1 MKILHRRTAYTAF
14 FSMMAVVL
22 VTLLLATRISA
33 QEHPGQK
40 LYGIKCAPCHQ
51 SGLLGAPKLGD
62 NSAWKGRMA
71 KGRDELLKN
80 VINGVNNMPPRG
92 GNPSMSDEE
101 LGRALDYM
109 LAMAAAGS
117 SAAAEAVSPAP
128 AADQATVAP
137 APASPPAKAEPKPA
151 RQPKPVSAQ
160 GGSVNAFNRLM
171 KPPSERNPPP
181 AKDGIHDPNNEGT
194 HILQP
199 PREAFAVLPKG
210 ISGNRV
216 DWVKALDE
224 AKIAPRYELVDS
236 GKKPVIMDLDIV
248 REVKGSMPDV
258 VYPHEQHTKW
268 LDCSNC
274 HPAIFVPQK
283 GANKMSMAGILL
295 GKQCGVCHGKVAFP
309 VADCRKCHS
318 RKKPESEN

>member
-1 MKILHRRTAYTAF
+1 MKTLKRNMVCAAHF
-14 FSMMAVVL
+14 GVL
-22 VTLLLATRISA
+22 AAMISAIPLATGINA
-33 QEHPGQK
+33 QEHPGLG
-40 LYGIKCAPCHQ
+40 LYNIKCAPCHQ
-51 SGLLGAPKLGD
+51 SGLLGAPTLGD
-62 NSAWKGRMA
+62 GPAWKERTA
-71 KGRDELLKN
+71 KGRGELLKN
-80 VINGVNNMPPRG
+80 LINGLNNMPPRG
-92 GNPSMSDEE
+92 GNPGMTDEE

-109 LAMAAAGS
+109 LAMAATG
-117 SAAAEAVSPAP
+117 SAAAAQAASPSP
-128 AADQATVAP
+128 EKDQAKAAP
-137 APASPPAKAEPKPA
+137 QPASPAAKPEPRPAP
-151 RQPKPVSAQ
+151 RSQPVSAQ
-160 GGSVNAFNRLM
+160 QGGVNAFNRLM

-181 AKDGIHDPNNEGT
+181 AKDGIHDPGNEGT
-194 HILQP
+194 HILQAP
-199 PREAFAVLPKG
+199 KEAFAVLPNA

-224 AKIAPRYELVDS
+224 GKIAPRYELVDS
-236 GKKPVIMDLDIV
+236 GKEPVIMDLDIV

-283 GANKMSMAGILL
+283 GANQMSMAGILL

-318 RKKPESEN
+318 RKKPQAGN

>member
-1 MKILHRRTAYTAF
+1 MTAVMLFILLQAA
-14 FSMMAVVL
+14 
-22 VTLLLATRISA
+22 RITA
-33 QEHPGQK
+33 QEHPGLE
-40 LYGIKCAPCHQ
+40 LYNIKCAPCHQ

-62 NSAWKGRMA
+62 GPAWKERIA

-80 VINGVNNMPPRG
+80 AINGVNNMPPRG

-101 LGRALDYM
+101 LGRALDYI
-109 LAMAAAGS
+109 LAMAATE
-117 SAAAEAVSPAP
+117 SAAAAAAPSPAP
-128 AADQATVAP
+128 VEDKATVA
-137 APASPPAKAEPKPA
+137 AQPASPPVKAEPAPA
-151 RQPKPVSAQ
+151 PPRRRVSAPQ
-160 GGSVNAFNRLM
+160 GGVNAFNRLM

-181 AKDGIHDPNNEGT
+181 AKDGIHDPDNEGT
-194 HILQP
+194 HILQAP
-199 PREAFAVLPKG
+199 KEAFAVLPNA

-236 GKKPVIMDLDIV
+236 GKEPVIMDLDIV

-283 GANKMSMAGILL
+283 GANQMSMAGILL

-318 RKKPESEN
+318 RKKPQAGN